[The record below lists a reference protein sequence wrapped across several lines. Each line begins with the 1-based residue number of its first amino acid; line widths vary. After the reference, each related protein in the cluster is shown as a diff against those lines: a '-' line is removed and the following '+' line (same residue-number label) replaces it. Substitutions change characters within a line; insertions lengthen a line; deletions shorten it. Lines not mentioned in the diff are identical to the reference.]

1 MALDSLTPL
10 SVTMPDGAIISYV
23 RGGSGPVLIF
33 LHGVMG
39 DYRSWAPQWGDFT
52 RQYDCIALSCRF
64 NWPNGNT
71 MEAPD
76 HSALDNARDVL
87 ALMDALG
94 IDTTILVGSSYGAFA
109 ALALAVS
116 HPDRVRAVIANEP
129 AMMKYAEIFEDTA
142 PVAAAFREATA
153 LPSRAAFARGE
164 DDLGA
169 MLLTG
174 GIQNT
179 DIATIP
185 PAKLEQRR
193 QNMMAGKRVALSS
206 DEFPLLPPK
215 ALAALPMPV
224 LLTTGAQTGPIFK
237 AIMSGVSR
245 SMPQTRME
253 VIEGAGHSGPQD
265 QPEVFNRVALEFLG
279 ELGAPR

>member
-1 MALDSLTPL
+1 MPLDSLTPL

-39 DYRSWAPQWGDFT
+39 DYRSWAPQWEAFT
-52 RQYDCIALSCRF
+52 RHYDCIALSCRF
-64 NWPNGNT
+64 NWPNGNR

-76 HSALDNARDVL
+76 HSAVENAEDIV

-94 IDTTILVGSSYGAFA
+94 IDSTVLVGSSYGSFA
-109 ALALAVS
+109 ALALAVN
-116 HPDRVRAVIANEP
+116 HPGRVRAVVASEP
-129 AMMKYAEIFEDTA
+129 PMMKYAEMYPDTA
-142 PVAAAFREATA
+142 PVAAAFREATVI
-153 LPSRAAFARGE
+153 PSRAAFERGE

-174 GIQNT
+174 GIQNA

-185 PAKLEQRR
+185 PEKLEQRR

-206 DEFPLLPPK
+206 DEFPLLPPE

-224 LLTTGAQTGPIFK
+224 LLVTGANTGPIFK
-237 AIMSGVSR
+237 AMMSGISR
-245 SMPQTRME
+245 SMPQARME
-253 VIEGAGHSGPQD
+253 VIEGAGHSVPQD
-265 QPEVFNRVALEFLG
+265 QPEVFNRMALEFLASRG
-279 ELGAPR
+279 